1 MPCPGQHDLL
11 SCYPLSP
18 LCTLCR
24 VRRSRSARQDK
35 TTRPSA
41 RREEG
46 IPSRVKVERSCIICV
61 LLGRKAEPTARQ
73 LQACMAFCLNNNRQN
88 SARRAVPW
96 STVQGREYVIY
107 MCTWLCTW
115 PTRYL
120 RTRCAGNSLS
130 IPCRKAQQQACC
142 IGEPIFTLSSDSPVT
157 PRDCP

>member
-1 MPCPGQHDLL
+1 MSCSRQHDLL

-24 VRRSRSARQDK
+24 VRRSWSEGLQDK
-35 TTRPSA
+35 TKRLDPPC
-41 RREEG
+41 EEKKESLVASG
-46 IPSRVKVERSCIICV
+46 SDGAAIICV

-73 LQACMAFCLNNNRQN
+73 LQACLNNNRQN

-96 STVQGREYVIY
+96 STVQGREHVIY
-107 MCTWLCTW
+107 LCAWLCTW
-115 PTRYL
+115 PTGYL
-120 RTRCAGNSLS
+120 HALRQELPLNSLS
-130 IPCRKAQQQACC
+130 QGAAAACC